1 MPIPAIEECST
12 THEISHATAQKLRQ
26 MLGDVQEQCISV
38 APTSASELLV
48 QFISAR
54 GFRLIDDMEGVIR

>member
-1 MPIPAIEECST
+1 MA
-12 THEISHATAQKLRQ
+12 EITHATAQKLRQ